1 MKFRIL
7 VIETPNINT
16 MKIKLLFFLFF
27 ITSNYFV
34 AQTIEDAWVYFK
46 DKPSESSFLA
56 TPITMLSQRA
66 IDRRTRYNIPFD
78 SKDVP
83 VELSYINQ
91 IKNQNGIT
99 VFAKSKWLNALHIQG
114 TQIDINNLLNLTFV
128 ASVNFAD
135 KSLNSGGKS
144 ILKNRF
150 VEKKD
155 KLDFATNFNYG
166 NATNQIQ
173 MLKGDVLHQNNFTG
187 EGMEIAIIDAGFPN
201 VDTYAAFQ
209 RIRDNN
215 QILGGYDFVNRND
228 NFYTG
233 HYHGMAVLSTI
244 AGYVDNQFVGTAP
257 DAKFYLFISED
268 DSQESPLEESLWV
281 EAAEKAD
288 SLGVDVINTSLG
300 YTTFDKP
307 NYNYS
312 YSDMD
317 GNTTFISRGA
327 EIAFSR
333 GMILVNAAGN
343 EGSSSWHY
351 ISAPADAV
359 SVLSIGAVDATG
371 TIAGFSSYGPTSDDR
386 VKPDVDAQGANVYI
400 INSAGSIAT
409 SNGTSFAS
417 PIMTGVITCLWEA
430 YPNKTNAEIIQ
441 MVKESGSLYANPTE
455 QEGYGIPNF
464 ESVYNTLNIETLP
477 NESNEASIYP
487 NPIKDKV
494 TIKFPKNTEEMEIT
508 ILNLLGKNMVYKSV
522 LKDKPTLDISY
533 LPNGLYMMQ
542 LVYNN
547 QVSTIKMLK
556 N

>member
-1 MKFRIL
+1 LKFRIL